1 MQKFILAASFIVPGI
16 LLLILTGSSDNDQL
30 VRQKEFN
37 DRYGIYAID
46 LPDNPSFAGEP
57 VPLLEADIRERFDR
71 EMLVNTYWQSQTLLL
86 LKRKERWFGLI
97 SAILKENNIPD
108 DFKYLALA
116 ESGFL
121 NAVSPSGAAGYW
133 QFLEATGIQY
143 GLEISE
149 EVDERYHVEK
159 STRAACA
166 YFKEAYAIFNS
177 WSLVAAAYNMGIE
190 GVKKQI
196 DLQKVAGYHD
206 LLLNEETS
214 RYLFR
219 IIALKEIC
227 IDPLKFG
234 FHLRN
239 RDLYQPYESDTL
251 YVDSSITD
259 LADFALANCIN
270 YKELKMLNPWLRS
283 GNLTNKNRKTYQL
296 LILKKNQAQ
305 DKKAASDSSWI
316 RTRPAKEFHQE

>member
-1 MQKFILAASFIVPGI
+1 MQKILLAASLIMPGI
-16 LLLILTGSSDNDQL
+16 LLLILSGSTDNDRL

-37 DRYGIYAID
+37 DRYGIYALD
-46 LPDNPSFAGEP
+46 LPDNPTFAGEP
-57 VPLLEADIRERFDR
+57 VPVGEADIQERFER
-71 EMLVNTYWQSQTLLL
+71 ELLVNTYWQSQTLLL

-97 SAILKENNIPD
+97 SSILKENNIPD

-121 NAVSPSGAAGYW
+121 NVVSPSGAAGYW

-159 STRAACA
+159 STHAACA
-166 YFKEAYAIFNS
+166 YFKEAYAIFNN

-190 GVKKQI
+190 GVKKQME
-196 DLQKVAGYHD
+196 LQKADSYHD

-219 IIALKEIC
+219 ILALKEIC
-227 IDPLKFG
+227 NDPLKFG

-239 RDLYQPYESDTL
+239 RDLYQPYKSDTL
-251 YVDSSITD
+251 FVDSSITD
-259 LADFALANCIN
+259 LADFALIHGIN
-270 YKELKMLNPWLRS
+270 DKELKMLNPWLRGGS
-283 GNLTNKNRKTYQL
+283 LTNKNRKIYQF
-296 LILKKNQAQ
+296 LILEKNQVQ
-305 DKKAASDSSWI
+305 DKNVTSDSSWI
-316 RTRPAKEFHQE
+316 RTRPSKEFHQE